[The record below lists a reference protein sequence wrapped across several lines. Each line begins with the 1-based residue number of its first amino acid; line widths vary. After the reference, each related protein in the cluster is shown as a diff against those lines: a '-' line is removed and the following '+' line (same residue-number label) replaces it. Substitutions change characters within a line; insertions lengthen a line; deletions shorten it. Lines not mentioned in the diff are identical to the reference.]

1 MYCCSAVSTVVAD
14 VDFVVIVV
22 VVATGEAD
30 AIVRA
35 SYSKIIPLVGVH
47 LDVVSLLGVVINLF
61 LRVK

>member
-1 MYCCSAVSTVVAD
+1 M
-14 VDFVVIVV
+14 DFVVIVV

-47 LDVVSLLGVVINLF
+47 VDVASVHGVVIISS
-61 LRVK
+61 